1 MNHKERAISFLRL
14 ASSGNVREAYERY
27 VHQDFRHHNP
37 YVPGDRASLLAAMEE
52 NAATFPQKEFEALR
66 ALEDGDLVAVH
77 GRVRLKPSSPWIVL
91 IHIYR
96 FKDNQI
102 IEEWEAGQE
111 VPQDSPNENGV
122 F

>member
-1 MNHKERAISFLRL
+1 MNNKEMAISYLRL
-14 ASSGNVREAYERY
+14 ASSGNVREAYEQY
-27 VHQDFRHHNP
+27 VHPQFRHHNP

-52 NAATFPQKEFEALR
+52 NAATFPHKDFEAVR

-77 GRVRLKPSSPWIVL
+77 GRVRLTSSRPWIAL
-91 IHIYR
+91 IHIFR
-96 FKDNQI
+96 FQDNQI

-111 VPQDSPNENGV
+111 VPQDSPNQNGA

>member
-37 YVPGDRASLLAAMEE
+37 YVPGDRASLLAGMEE
-52 NAATFPQKEFEALR
+52 NAATFPQKDFEALR

-96 FKDNQI
+96 FQDNQI

-111 VPQDSPNENGV
+111 VPQDSPNQNGA